1 MLKEAIRTDWRLL
14 VYGMLMTFWSSPGQT
29 YLISLFGGEIRDAF
43 SLTHGQFGSIYSAG
57 TLLSAFFLMW
67 TGRFVDR
74 LSLRTLSLT
83 VVLSLALGCAWMA
96 ASGNVAMLV
105 IGIFILRQTGQG
117 LMTLI
122 SATTM
127 VRYFEHIKGRASAIS
142 HLGFSVAEAILPI
155 VVVAAIGI
163 FGWRQ
168 TWLLLAVALVLLLPV
183 LTLLLRGHRRRH
195 ARYLDRLAAED
206 RSAGSTA
213 SRRSWT
219 RREVL
224 RDPRFYLYMP
234 AQLCPSFFFTGFFF
248 HQIYVVETKSWD
260 LASWAAL
267 FSSYAFASLITTIAS
282 GPLVD
287 RLGAVRHAPWFCLPL
302 GIGLLLLSLGDHV
315 LLAPAF
321 LILTGITSG
330 WNPTVVGPFWA
341 ELYGTRHLASI
352 KAMGT
357 ALMVLSSAL
366 SPFVLGWLF
375 DQGFDLDEVAL
386 VSFLVILG
394 CALLAHL
401 ALSKTR
407 REWQP
412 APLTR
417 N

>member
-1 MLKEAIRTDWRLL
+1 MLKEAIRADWRLL

-29 YLISLFGGEIRDAF
+29 YLISLFGGEIREAF
-43 SLTHGQFGSIYSAG
+43 SLTHGQFGSIYSTG
-57 TLLSAFFLMW
+57 TLLSAFVLMW

-74 LSLRTLSLT
+74 MSLRTLSLA
-83 VVLSLALGCAWMA
+83 VVSALALGCAWMS
-96 ASGNVAMLV
+96 ASGNVAML
-105 IGIFILRQTGQG
+105 IAGIFILRQTGQG

-127 VRYFEHIKGRASAIS
+127 VRYFERIKGRASAIS
-142 HLGFSVAEAILPI
+142 HLGFSLAEAILPV
-155 VVVAAIGI
+155 VVVAAIA
-163 FGWRQ
+163 FYGWRQ
-168 TWLLLAVALVLLLPV
+168 TWILLAAALVLLLPV
-183 LTLLLRGHRRRH
+183 LTLLLRGHHHRH
-195 ARYLDRLAAED
+195 ARYLDGLEAEE
-206 RSAGSTA
+206 RSAG
-213 SRRSWT
+213 RSGGKLSWS

-224 RDPRFYLYMP
+224 CDLRFYLYMP

-248 HQIYVVETKSWD
+248 HQIYIVETKGWD
-260 LASWAAL
+260 LAGWAAM
-267 FSSYAFASLITTIAS
+267 FSSYALASLLTTVAS

-302 GIGLLLLSLGDHV
+302 GIGLFLLSSGDHV
-315 LLAPAF
+315 LIAPAF

-341 ELYGTRHLASI
+341 DMYGTRHLASI

-375 DQGFDLDEVAL
+375 DKGFDLDHVAL
-386 VSFLVILG
+386 VSSAVILG
-394 CALLAHL
+394 CAVLAHL

-407 REWQP
+407 REIQS
-412 APLTR
+412 A
-417 N
+417 